1 MKTGQLLEKRHPLWC
16 LFFVFLQ
23 TWWLSPAEAL
33 VPVPSCLLDAPKQ
46 SGTVERISDG
56 DTIVL
61 SDRRRIRIIGVNTLE
76 LNARYATDKRW
87 AEKAKQRLN
96 DLIAGK
102 PITLA
107 IGHEEFDRHGR
118 TLAHVVLND
127 GSIAAHKLIQQGLGL
142 AVTVG
147 ANSRCFDT
155 FHAAEAQARE
165 SRLGIWQSP
174 GNWQNQKDLL
184 SNRDRGFQLITSVVT
199 SIERKNNKPQM
210 TLKNGL
216 TVRFDKHWSRIKG
229 SSNEYMRDYIGRKIE
244 LRGWIGGSA
253 GQAVVTL
260 SHPANLKI
268 LAH

>member
-1 MKTGQLLEKRHPLWC
+1 MLR
-16 LFFVFLQ
+16 
-23 TWWLSPAEAL
+23 
-33 VPVPSCLLDAPKQ
+33 
-46 SGTVERISDG
+46 
-56 DTIVL
+56 
-61 SDRRRIRIIGVNTLE
+61 DRRRIRLIGVNTLE
-76 LNARYATDKRW
+76 LSARYAPDKRW

-96 DLIAGK
+96 ELIGGK

-118 TLAHVVLND
+118 TLAHVILND
-127 GSIAAHKLIQQGLGL
+127 GSIAAHELIKQGLGL

-147 ANSRCFDT
+147 ENSRCFDT

-165 SRLGIWQSP
+165 SKLGIWQSP
-174 GNWQNQKDLL
+174 GKWQNQKDML

-199 SIERKNNKPQM
+199 SIEIKKNKLQM

-216 TVRFDKHWSRIKG
+216 AVKFDKHWYKLKG
-229 SSNEYMRDYIGRKIE
+229 SADEDMRDYIGRRIE
-244 LRGWIGGSA
+244 LRGWVGGSA

-260 SHPANLKI
+260 SHPANLKL